1 MMMRLPLMR
10 VYIFLFSTL
19 FLISSCEEPFIPEN
33 LQQEPQIVV
42 EGFIEAGDGA
52 NPAYLVLTKTLPFL
66 SSISSETLNNN
77 YISGAKV
84 TLSDGSKTIN
94 LSELCFKDL
103 PPALKVEAAKIL
115 GFNVS
120 ANNFIPNVCFYADLN
135 FAMPGQAG
143 KTYQIEILTEG
154 KKITASTTIPIP
166 VSLDSLK
173 FIPNAG
179 ANQDSFLLLTSKLS
193 DPIAQQNFYR
203 YQVKMGDGPF
213 ITPGGGSLF
222 DDRLFNGQ
230 NFRLNLP
237 RPGGD
242 GESFNISTFGLYPV
256 GKETTI
262 RWVNMDQSLFDFWNT
277 LEFSINNQGPFST
290 YTRVKTNVKGALGV
304 WGGLYAKNYTIT
316 VKK

>member
-1 MMMRLPLMR
+1 MRYQLLWILGCF
-10 VYIFLFSTL
+10 VCFVFLL
-19 FLISSCEEPFIPEN
+19 SSCEEPFIPEN
-33 LQQEPQIVV
+33 LQQAPQIVV
-42 EGFIEAGDGA
+42 EGFIEAGDEA
-52 NPAYLVLTKTLPFL
+52 KPAYLVMTKTLPFL

-77 YISGAKV
+77 YVSGAKV
-84 TLSDGSKTIN
+84 TLSDGTKSIT
-94 LSELCFKDL
+94 LTEVCFKDL
-103 PPALKVEAAKIL
+103 PQALKKEAAKIL
-115 GFNVS
+115 GFKVEND
-120 ANNFIPNVCFYADLN
+120 AFIPNVCFYADLN
-135 FAMPGQAG
+135 GAMPGKAG

-154 KKITASTTIPIP
+154 KKITASTTIPLP
-166 VSLDSLK
+166 VELDSLR
-173 FIPNAG
+173 FIASPG
-179 ANQDSFLLLTSKLS
+179 ANQDSFLLLTSILA
-193 DPIAQQNFYR
+193 DPKAQQNFYR

-237 RPGGD
+237 RPGAD
-242 GESFNISTFGLYPV
+242 GESFSITTFGLYPV

-304 WGGLYAKNYTIT
+304 WGGHYTKNYKLI

>member
-1 MMMRLPLMR
+1 MIRHQLSS
-10 VYIFLFSTL
+10 I
-19 FLISSCEEPFIPEN
+19 LIYFFIVMFMLSSCEEPFVPEN
-33 LQQEPQIVV
+33 LQQQPQIVV

-52 NPAYLVLTKTLPFL
+52 NPAYLVMTKTLPFL
-66 SSISSETLNNN
+66 SNISSETLNNN

-94 LSELCFKDL
+94 LTELCFKDL
-103 PPALKVEAAKIL
+103 PPALKTEAAKIL
-115 GFNVS
+115 GFKVADN
-120 ANNFIPNVCFYADLN
+120 AFIPNVCFYADLN
-135 FAMPGQAG
+135 VAMPGQAG

-154 KKITASTTIPIP
+154 KKITASTTIPMP
-166 VSLDSLK
+166 VSLDSLR

-179 ANQDSFLLLTSKLS
+179 ANQDSFLLLTSKLA
-193 DPIAQQNFYR
+193 DPKNQQNFYR

-242 GESFNISTFGLYPV
+242 GESFNITTFGLYPV
-256 GKETTI
+256 GKETTV
-262 RWVNMDQSLFDFWNT
+262 RWINMDQSLFDFWNT

-304 WGGLYAKNYTIT
+304 WGGLYAKNYKLI

>member
-1 MMMRLPLMR
+1 MIRHQLSS
-10 VYIFLFSTL
+10 I
-19 FLISSCEEPFIPEN
+19 LIYFFIVMFMLSSCEEPFVPEN
-33 LQQEPQIVV
+33 LQQQPQIVV

-52 NPAYLVLTKTLPFL
+52 NPAYLVMTKTLPFL
-66 SSISSETLNNN
+66 SNISSETLNNN

-94 LSELCFKDL
+94 LTELCFKDL
-103 PPALKVEAAKIL
+103 PPALKTEAAKIL
-115 GFNVS
+115 GFKVADN
-120 ANNFIPNVCFYADLN
+120 AFIPNVCFYADLN
-135 FAMPGQAG
+135 VAMPGQAG

-154 KKITASTTIPIP
+154 KKITASTTIPMP
-166 VSLDSLK
+166 VSLDSLR

-179 ANQDSFLLLTSKLS
+179 ANQDSFLLLTSKLA
-193 DPIAQQNFYR
+193 DPKNQQNFYR

-237 RPGGD
+237 RPGSD
-242 GESFNISTFGLYPV
+242 GESFNITTFGLYPV
-256 GKETTI
+256 GKETTV

-304 WGGLYAKNYTIT
+304 WGGLYAKNYKLI

>member
-1 MMMRLPLMR
+1 ML
-10 VYIFLFSTL
+10 
-19 FLISSCEEPFIPEN
+19 SSCEEPFVPEN
-33 LQQEPQIVV
+33 LQQQPQIVV

-52 NPAYLVLTKTLPFL
+52 NPAYLVMTKTLPFL
-66 SSISSETLNNN
+66 SNISSETLNNN

-94 LSELCFKDL
+94 LTELCFKDL
-103 PPALKVEAAKIL
+103 PPALKTEAAKIL
-115 GFNVS
+115 GFKVADN
-120 ANNFIPNVCFYADLN
+120 AFIPNVCFYADLN
-135 FAMPGQAG
+135 VAMPGQAG

-154 KKITASTTIPIP
+154 KKITASTTIPMP
-166 VSLDSLK
+166 VSLDSLR

-179 ANQDSFLLLTSKLS
+179 ANQDSFLLLTSKLA
-193 DPIAQQNFYR
+193 DPKNQQNFYR

-242 GESFNISTFGLYPV
+242 GESFNITTFGLYPV
-256 GKETTI
+256 GKETTV
-262 RWVNMDQSLFDFWNT
+262 RWENMDQSLFDFWNT

-304 WGGLYAKNYTIT
+304 WGGLYAKNYKLI

>member
-1 MMMRLPLMR
+1 MRYQLCG
-10 VYIFLFSTL
+10 FLGCFVCFVL
-19 FLISSCEEPFIPEN
+19 LLSSCEEPFIPEN

-42 EGFIEAGDGA
+42 EGFIEAGDEA
-52 NPAYLVLTKTLPFL
+52 NPAYLVMTKTLPFL

-77 YISGAKV
+77 YVSGAKV
-84 TLSDGSKTIN
+84 TLSDGAKSITMT
-94 LSELCFKDL
+94 EVCFKDL
-103 PPALKVEAAKIL
+103 PQALKKEAAKIL
-115 GFNVS
+115 GFKVEND
-120 ANNFIPNVCFYADLN
+120 AFIPNVCFYADLN
-135 FAMPGQAG
+135 GAMPGKAG

-154 KKITASTTIPIP
+154 KKITASTTIQWP
-166 VSLDSLK
+166 VELDSLR
-173 FIPNAG
+173 FIASPG
-179 ANQDSFLLLTSKLS
+179 ANQDSFLLLTSTLA
-193 DPIAQQNFYR
+193 DPKAQQNFYR

-237 RPGGD
+237 RPGAD
-242 GESFNISTFGLYPV
+242 GESFSITTFGLYPV

-304 WGGLYAKNYTIT
+304 WGGHYTKNYKLI

>member
-1 MMMRLPLMR
+1 MMIR
-10 VYIFLFSTL
+10 YQFSRFSFFFCFAISL
-19 FLISSCEEPFIPEN
+19 LSSCEEPFIPEN
-33 LQQEPQIVV
+33 LQQEPQIVL

-52 NPAYLVLTKTLPFL
+52 NPAYLVMTKTLPFL
-66 SSISSETLNNN
+66 SKISTETLNNN
-77 YISGAKV
+77 YVSGAKV
-84 TLSDGSKTIN
+84 TLSDGSKTII
-94 LSELCFKDL
+94 LTELCFKDL
-103 PPALKVEAAKIL
+103 PPALKIEAAKIL
-115 GFNVS
+115 GFNVGDN
-120 ANNFIPNVCFYADLN
+120 AFIPNVCFYADLTM
-135 FAMPGQAG
+135 AMPGQAG

-154 KKITASTTIPIP
+154 KKITASTTIPMP
-166 VSLDSLK
+166 VSLDSLR

-179 ANQDSFLLLTSKLS
+179 ANQDSFLLLTSKLA
-193 DPIAQQNFYR
+193 DPKGQQNFYK

-213 ITPGGGSLF
+213 VTPGGGSLF

-237 RPGGD
+237 RPGMD
-242 GESFNISTFGLYPV
+242 GESFNITTFGLYPV

-277 LEFSINNQGPFST
+277 LDFSVNNQGPFST

-304 WGGLYAKNYTIT
+304 WGGLYAKNYNLI

>member
-1 MMMRLPLMR
+1 MIRHQLSS
-10 VYIFLFSTL
+10 I
-19 FLISSCEEPFIPEN
+19 LIYFFIVMFMLSSCEEPFVPEN
-33 LQQEPQIVV
+33 LQQQPQIVV

-52 NPAYLVLTKTLPFL
+52 NPAYLVMTKTLPFL
-66 SSISSETLNNN
+66 SNISSETLNNN

-94 LSELCFKDL
+94 LTELCFKDL
-103 PPALKVEAAKIL
+103 PPALKTEAAKIL
-115 GFNVS
+115 GFKVADN
-120 ANNFIPNVCFYADLN
+120 AFIPNVCFYADLN
-135 FAMPGQAG
+135 VAMPGQAG

-154 KKITASTTIPIP
+154 KKITASTTIPMP
-166 VSLDSLK
+166 VSLDSLR

-179 ANQDSFLLLTSKLS
+179 ANQDSFLLLTSKLA
-193 DPIAQQNFYR
+193 DPKNQQNFYR

-242 GESFNISTFGLYPV
+242 GESFNITTFGLYPV
-256 GKETTI
+256 GKETTV

-304 WGGLYAKNYTIT
+304 WGGLYAKNYKLI